1 MAGKT
6 EGVGVPHP
14 RAQNEPQHTNTE
26 YLMQI
31 FQYFLCVYAR
41 VRAYV
46 CTCVPVCVGVLM
58 LSH

>member
-31 FQYFLCVYAR
+31 FQYFLCVCVR

-46 CTCVPVCVGVLM
+46 CVRACLCVWVF
-58 LSH
+58 